1 MLSRLLITSVFTGLF
16 LSGCG
21 GENDQTTQASQEAAI
36 TDSTKS
42 AESSFAESIGIA
54 HGDDTWNS
62 HQAIQGDITVVF
74 NGSERIKGNMI
85 AETSVGRVRIELM
98 DSTILVWDGNKAW
111 VSPDTSSMQGARF
124 HLKTWPYFLAAPM
137 KLDDPGTV
145 WQDMTDGE
153 LLGQNYTRRKLTFKS
168 GTGDSPD
175 DWYIIYKEPDTDKLK
190 AMSYIVTYGNTV
202 EKASE
207 APHVI
212 VYDDYQEVDGTM
224 LARSWKFYNWS
235 EEKGIQGDSIGYV
248 TVSNLSFTEVADSL
262 FTEPTGARE
271 DKMPEK

>member
-1 MLSRLLITSVFTGLF
+1 
-16 LSGCG
+16 
-21 GENDQTTQASQEAAI
+21 
-36 TDSTKS
+36 
-42 AESSFAESIGIA
+42 
-54 HGDDTWNS
+54 
-62 HQAIQGDITVVF
+62 
-74 NGSERIKGNMI
+74 
-85 AETSVGRVRIELM
+85 
-98 DSTILVWDGNKAW
+98 
-111 VSPDTSSMQGARF
+111 
-124 HLKTWPYFLAAPM
+124 
-137 KLDDPGTV
+137 
-145 WQDMTDGE
+145 
-153 LLGQNYTRRKLTFKS
+153 